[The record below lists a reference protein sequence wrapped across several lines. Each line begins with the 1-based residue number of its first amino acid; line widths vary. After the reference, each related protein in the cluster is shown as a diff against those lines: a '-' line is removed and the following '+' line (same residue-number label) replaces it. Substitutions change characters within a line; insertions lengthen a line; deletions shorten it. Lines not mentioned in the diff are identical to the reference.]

1 MAAPDRLQH
10 PNRLQT
16 NKICC
21 EIDNRCNFSSILS
34 DFSASNRL
42 IIVSN
47 TIEVRR
53 RRLRTLIVSILIML
67 AAASLS
73 AAQSDEGK
81 SETLLAKADNR
92 ALPAET
98 ALSIERGLALE
109 KNPDLSYNSPSLKAE
124 DLPLVIS
131 SADSKTISVVLPPFL
146 YFKTQF

>member
-1 MAAPDRLQH
+1 
-10 PNRLQT
+10 
-16 NKICC
+16 
-21 EIDNRCNFSSILS
+21 
-34 DFSASNRL
+34 
-42 IIVSN
+42 
-47 TIEVRR
+47 
-53 RRLRTLIVSILIML
+53 ML

-73 AAQSDEGK
+73 AAQSDEGN